1 MILETQHLSKS
12 YGPVRAAEDISLSVD
27 RGTAFGLLGP
37 NGSGKTT
44 TLGIVMSVLKAD
56 SGTFRWFGE
65 APGPSTY
72 RRIGSLLEVPTFFS
86 YLSLKRNLEVIAR
99 IRGTDLPDIN
109 RVLDL
114 TGLLKRSSSRFDTL
128 SLGMKQRL
136 ALAAAMLGNPEVL
149 VLDEPANGLDPEGIA
164 EVRKIIIEQKN
175 QGKTIIMASHILDEV
190 EKVCNHVAILKKGR
204 TLAEGK
210 VNELLITDDIIVID
224 SDNNESL
231 QKGLL
236 EKGLVKSALLKDDI
250 LEIIPASG
258 VSSGHINRYAT
269 DKEIIINQLYIRKS
283 TLEEQF
289 LELVK

>member
-1 MILETQHLSKS
+1 MILETKKLSKS
-12 YGPVRAAEDISLSVD
+12 YGPVRAAEDISLSVAS
-27 RGTAFGLLGP
+27 GTAFGLLGP

-44 TLGIVMSVLKAD
+44 TLGIVMSVLRAD
-56 SGTFRWFGE
+56 SGSFRWFGE
-65 APGPSTY
+65 PPGPSTY
-72 RRIGSLLEVPTFFS
+72 RRIGSLVEVPTFFN

-136 ALAAAMLGNPEVL
+136 ALASAMLGNPEVL

-190 EKVCNHVAILKKGR
+190 EKVCNHVAILKKGK

-224 SDNNESL
+224 SDNNEIL

-236 EKGLVKSALLKDDI
+236 EKGLVKSAMLKENV

-258 VSSGHINRYAT
+258 VSSGHINRYAA
-269 DKEIIINQLYIRKS
+269 DKQIIINQLYIRKS